1 MFVAATAV
9 RNRGALCSRLGA
21 QVRSSC
27 AAVATDIRPVRRV
40 DICGTSRRARLLRW
54 PKGLA
59 ALPEAEALDTKRS
72 TVLGCS
78 CLRRGNHAS
87 VQPFR
92 PKATVKPVPKM
103 SDKELQKKIKRQ
115 MEADFRADPLGFHE
129 KHGLTAS
136 LHRGVVACVVVFCIV
151 LFGFLI
157 WSILRH

>member
-1 MFVAATAV
+1 
-9 RNRGALCSRLGA
+9 
-21 QVRSSC
+21 
-27 AAVATDIRPVRRV
+27 
-40 DICGTSRRARLLRW
+40 
-54 PKGLA
+54 
-59 ALPEAEALDTKRS
+59 
-72 TVLGCS
+72 
-78 CLRRGNHAS
+78 
-87 VQPFR
+87 
-92 PKATVKPVPKM
+92 M